1 MTKTKA
7 PTKKKKPPSKT
18 QDPAA
23 ETETLELSDAQVYE
37 GQLRVV
43 IDEWTEASIEDLE
56 EKIRALDLPKDGR
69 KFQPHTSKVSRQ
81 ALRQQGE
88 RLTMSWHIPPPRP
101 PAAPMAETLKTNTGL
116 DRAGFYDSD
125 GRRVE

>member
-1 MTKTKA
+1 MTKKT
-7 PTKKKKPPSKT
+7 PTKT

-23 ETETLELSDAQVYE
+23 GTETLELSVAQVYE
-37 GQLRVV
+37 QHLRVV

-56 EKIRALDLPKDGR
+56 EKIRVLDLPDDGR
-69 KFQPHTSKVSRQ
+69 KFKPHTPESSRQ
-81 ALRQQGE
+81 GLRQQGE

-101 PAAPMAETLKTNTGL
+101 PAAPMAETPKTNIGL